1 MGGKLTKCT
10 KSLSGVEKGIDTT
23 KTKGKKEV
31 SDLEQTNAA
40 EQSAESSAESE
51 EFEKKTDTVNKLK
64 AKATTGKNDLEKKR
78 QTKQSKDIAAAK
90 DDIAAKKVQLKQ
102 EKDLAMTYMGKI
114 YDLAIAVN
122 SKVQNMESDMDSA
135 VKQLT
140 SIVTEQASAPS
151 KNEEQLNSM

>member
-1 MGGKLTKCT
+1 MG
-10 KSLSGVEKGIDTT
+10 
-23 KTKGKKEV
+23 
-31 SDLEQTNAA
+31 
-40 EQSAESSAESE
+40 
-51 EFEKKTDTVNKLK
+51 FEKKTDTVNKLK
-64 AKATTGKNDLEKKR
+64 AKATTGKNDLDKCTGKNEEEKKR

-140 SIVTEQASAPS
+140 SIVTEAQAAPS
-151 KNEEQLNSM
+151 K